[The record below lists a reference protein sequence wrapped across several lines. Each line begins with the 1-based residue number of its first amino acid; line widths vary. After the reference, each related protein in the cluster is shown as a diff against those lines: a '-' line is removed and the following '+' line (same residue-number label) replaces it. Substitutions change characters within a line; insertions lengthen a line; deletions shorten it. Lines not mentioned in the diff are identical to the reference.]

1 MCIRDSDNP
10 AALPGPQKIDHIEEP
25 YVKASIM
32 TPNEFVG
39 PIMELCQSKRGEYQD
54 IEYID
59 DLRRNVIYLDVYK
72 RQQFYHMMRQQVKL
86 KLKFM
91 RENFIK

>member
-1 MCIRDSDNP
+1 MEQWKKLITLLQ
-10 AALPGPQKIDHIEEP
+10 LPGPQKIDHIEEP

-59 DLRRNVIYLDVYK
+59 DLRRNVIYLIPLSEIVYD
-72 RQQFYHMMRQQVKL
+72 FFDKL
-86 KLKFM
+86 KSCTKRVCIF
-91 RENFIK
+91 